1 MENMKRRKIIGHL
14 NRNRGR
20 YQKSVNVKIIK
31 YSNTNKSEMFFYDK
45 EKDIFIGLGP
55 KYKDSNFNI
64 KGSCTDPEKI
74 KANQRLANYRAKA
87 RIKKLIIENGLR
99 YHCVTT
105 YKDNKENR
113 DNTLKDDYRDIALYD
128 NKLLIKKLSYH
139 LGHKVDY
146 VAVPEYQID
155 RYRKYKFKF
164 FNMHIALNEM
174 IDERLF
180 WSCWNSMKCME
191 CDNYLEKVDNFKCGK
206 CRYFN
211 GVISYKDDGLD
222 LLRTANYFSK
232 YFSKGFESSEFN
244 QRKFNQKRYLSS
256 FGLKMPRTID
266 ISISEDKFKD
276 IILNCEFIK
285 SIGKHN
291 NVGSMVII
299 ENEFIDKYLCGGD
312 NVI

>member
-1 MENMKRRKIIGHL
+1 MKTEDQEGHL

-20 YQKSVNVKIIK
+20 YQKSVNLKIIK
-31 YSNTNKSEMFFYDK
+31 YSNIDKSEIFYYDT

-55 KYKDSNFNI
+55 MYKDSNFNT
-64 KGSCTDPEKI
+64 KGSCTDPERI
-74 KANQRLANYRAKA
+74 KSNQRLANNRAKS
-87 RIKKLIIENGLR
+87 RIKKLIIENNLK

-105 YKDNKENR
+105 YKDSKENR

-139 LGHKVDY
+139 LKDKVDY

-155 RYRKYKFKF
+155 RFKKYKFKF
-164 FNMHIALNEM
+164 FHMHIALNEL

-180 WSCWNSMKCME
+180 WSAWNSMKCME
-191 CDNYLEKVDNFKCGK
+191 CDNYLEKEDDFKCNECK
-206 CRYFN
+206 YFN
-211 GVISYKDDGLD
+211 GVTSYKDDDQD
-222 LLRTANYFSK
+222 LFRTANYFTK
-232 YFSKGFESSEFN
+232 YFAKGFEYSEFN

-256 FGLKMPRTID
+256 FGLKMPKTID
-266 ISISEDKFKD
+266 ISISEDDFKD
-276 IILNCEFIK
+276 IILNCELIK
-285 SIGKHN
+285 SMGKHN

-299 ENEFIDKYLCGGD
+299 ENGFIEKYLYGGK